1 MDAGTLAL
9 ASSLALEPEV
19 TAPVTDPTAFKL
31 VLEVDA
37 WLPRLAGNFTDDGAE
52 VDVSDADLHDAEL
65 SFAGALQIVRDR
77 LSVGVRGFSFATDGG
92 GEVTTPFT
100 LGGIDFA
107 SGDQF
112 SSSFSWWSA
121 GVEVS
126 YDFYRPLA
134 ERPSSWSEPV
144 AGWTPAANGTD
155 LSVYGL
161 LAIDISAMQRALSNA
176 SSALRTDA
184 NETFFDVEIGIG
196 FEVSFD
202 TKPSM
207 PIVRRVSLSA
217 EAAYGIN
224 TPMGDGEFASAS
236 RLEANISAWFCD
248 KGAVFFG
255 YRIISGSFD
264 GEELGLDGSVQGL
277 RAGLFIEF

>member
-9 ASSLALEPEV
+9 TSALALEPEAA
-19 TAPVTDPTAFKL
+19 APVAAPTEFRL
-31 VLEVDA
+31 VLELDA
-37 WLPRLAGNFTDDGAE
+37 WLPRLAGDFTDDGAN

-100 LGGIDFA
+100 LGGLDFA
-107 SGDQF
+107 NGEQF
-112 SSSFSWWSA
+112 SSSFSWWSV

-134 ERPSSWSEPV
+134 QRPSSWSEPV
-144 AGWTPAANGTD
+144 AGWTPAANGAD

-161 LAIDISAMQRALSNA
+161 LALDITAMQRELSNETT
-176 SSALRTDA
+176 ALRTDA
-184 NETFFDVEIGIG
+184 NEAFFDVEIGIG
-196 FEVSFD
+196 FELSFD
-202 TKPSM
+202 TKPSF
-207 PIVRRVSLSA
+207 PLVRRVSFNA

-224 TPMGDGEFASAS
+224 SPMGDGDFGSAS
-236 RLEANISAWFCD
+236 RLEADVSAWFCD
-248 KGAVFFG
+248 EGAVFFG
-255 YRIISGSFD
+255 YRIVGGSFD
-264 GEELGLDGSVQGL
+264 GDELGLDGSVQGL
-277 RAGLFIEF
+277 RAGLKIEF